1 MLSHDMS
8 KTFSYK
14 CSDWNK
20 HTPCTIVALNKT
32 LMLKTLHRPGAY
44 YHNDYT
50 ITEHTF

>member
-1 MLSHDMS
+1 MICQRPFLINAVIGIS
-8 KTFSYK
+8 TR
-14 CSDWNK
+14 
-20 HTPCTIVALNKT
+20 PVPVALNKT